1 MAALTSLSRGA
12 LAGGKELITK
22 MELLL
27 NPTRV

>member
-1 MAALTSLSRGA
+1 LSRGA